1 MSHVIGRWPV
11 LMLGIRR
18 GAALLG
24 VVPARAAYVDG
35 AIEGKVQAAGE
46 PPRGAWSGRR
56 VDDVLRDIASLK

>member
-1 MSHVIGRWPV
+1 M
-11 LMLGIRR
+11 R

-24 VVPARAAYVDG
+24 VVPARAAYMDG